1 MRGRVKSKRY
11 RKVEK
16 GLDFCLIAACFAVC
30 LLSAALRAG
39 EECRS
44 RKNQENRKNGDSNER
59 AEEHHGI

>member
-1 MRGRVKSKRY
+1 MRERVKSKRY

-44 RKNQENRKNGDSNER
+44 RKKSGKS
-59 AEEHHGI
+59 EEWRFE